1 MLRRARD
8 RTPVYLKTS
17 KGIASAVRSC
27 KILFAVQYVSMA
39 DEQNPK
45 ILQARIQELETELNE
60 RTRDLAIF
68 REELAK
74 ANAQLERFI
83 QQIGQELK
91 MAGLIQK
98 ALVPTEFPN
107 IPGFEFST
115 KFSPSPISGG
125 DYFDI
130 FEHEDK
136 FRFGIVVASSSGYSM
151 SALFLS
157 VLLKMTGQLEARKG
171 AAPDKIL
178 ELMGK
183 ELVPNILNN
192 DQANVFYGVID
203 RRSFEM
209 TYSWVGSTIAL
220 LYSYGS
226 NKLQKLDLNKT
237 EAFHKDFRVQLKS
250 EKVALNP
257 RDRLILCS
265 EGSLKV
271 QNQKG
276 EQFGEERL
284 FKAILGAPKGGVHEL
299 RNEILYQIEKFAQGK
314 DLPGDVT
321 VIVTEVKD
329 RVLKLAKTTD

>member
-1 MLRRARD
+1 
-8 RTPVYLKTS
+8 
-17 KGIASAVRSC
+17 
-27 KILFAVQYVSMA
+27 MA
-39 DEQNPK
+39 DQQDPK
-45 ILQARIQELETELNE
+45 VLQARIRELETELSE
-60 RTRDLAIF
+60 RTRDLALF

-74 ANAQLERFI
+74 ANSQLERFI
-83 QQIGQELK
+83 QQISQELK
-91 MAGLIQK
+91 MAGMIQK

-115 KFSPSPISGG
+115 KFVPSPVSGG

-171 AAPDKIL
+171 AAPEKIL

-183 ELVPNILNN
+183 ELVPNIHTN
-192 DQANVFYGVID
+192 DQANVFYAVID
-203 RRSFEM
+203 RRSFDM
-209 TYSWVGSTIAL
+209 SYACAGQMVAL
-220 LYSYGS
+220 LLSHES
-226 NKLQKLDLNKT
+226 NKLQKLDLRT
-237 EAFHKDFRVQLKS
+237 EAFRKDFKGELKS
-250 EKVALNP
+250 AKVALNA
-257 RDRLILCS
+257 RDRMIICS
-265 EGSLKV
+265 EGALKA

-276 EQFGEERL
+276 EMFGEERL
-284 FKAILGAPKGGVHEL
+284 FKTVLGAPKSSVHDL

-321 VIVTEVKD
+321 VLVTEVKD
-329 RVLKLAKTTD
+329 RVLKLAKSPD